1 MFCRKKPVSY
11 KEYFGLPLV
20 IELRFRKNSIMTQDM
35 ITRRT
40 SSHTVMPLWGFLF
53 SKHLL
58 ELSSSYASL
67 SFSSLSSL
75 SYNSCTVFQLLLIR
89 SEDRKSV
96 LLLWLSLL
104 TSVSFTQWDRS
115 FLRPLHGVSSKL
127 LYVFSL
133 LLLSCLSFSRYIRL
147 ILVILTILFFRTT
160 VFSLRHSL

>member
-20 IELRFRKNSIMTQDM
+20 IKLRFRMIMIQDM

-75 SYNSCTVFQLLLIR
+75 WLNSCTVFQLLLIR

-96 LLLWLSLL
+96 PLLWLSLL
-104 TSVSFTQWDRS
+104 ILVSFTQWDRS

-127 LYVFSL
+127 LYVSSL
-133 LLLSCLSFSRYIRL
+133 LLLSCLSYSRYIRPIFK
-147 ILVILTILFFRTT
+147 ILRILFFLTT
-160 VFSLRHSL
+160 VFSLQHLL